1 MNELYNGQEI
11 ENIPDTVS
19 IKDIKGIDFSY
30 VHGPININIDRNR
43 IAMCSRDSKIMIANV
58 FKSLVNGIAKS
69 KGAARIALIEE
80 LKNFTSQVE
89 SVINESNKTPDV
101 TVTSEAEHSKSELE
115 KEFGTESYIEVKGL
129 TDYFSNLSEVNLEDV
144 EKNQEQDQALEE
156 DLYTP
161 EQVKKIIA
169 EKHPEVSYKVDPSQN
184 FSVNNEVKIE
194 NSDSFNY
201 ADAYYTTEKPVEI
214 GSDLKNFVAE
224 ELVKKNDETR
234 IEPVH
239 DNLADDKEPVHYSD
253 NSEYVPENG
262 EKSGTLLERLQKISS
277 EGRIFTDESRF
288 EDPYLSLG
296 SSISLGKIKNVKLNL
311 NGVSRIN
318 EADDKILSM
327 DEKKHSTLKKVV
339 AEESKKQE
347 MADKGYK
354 IKQPNLFRRYNQVD
368 KAGEVIAVTKQS
380 LAYKISGG
388 ALRLLNSVEKKI
400 SSQIEKLKQLRE
412 EIKGNVDSYTPED
425 MVAKHM

>member
-11 ENIPDTVS
+11 ENIPDTIS

-30 VHGPININIDRNR
+30 VHGPININIDRSR

-69 KGAARIALIEE
+69 KGAARIALIQE

-89 SVINESNKTPDV
+89 SAINESNKTPDV
-101 TVTSEAEHSKSELE
+101 TVTSETESSKSELE

-129 TDYFSNLSEVNLEDV
+129 TDYFSNLGEVNLEDV

-156 DLYTP
+156 ELYTP

-184 FSVNNEVKIE
+184 FNGNNEVEIE
-194 NSDSFNY
+194 D
-201 ADAYYTTEKPVEI
+201 
-214 GSDLKNFVAE
+214 DLKSFVAE
-224 ELVKKNDETR
+224 GSVNENDETK
-234 IEPVH
+234 IELAQDKFTD
-239 DNLADDKEPVHYSD
+239 DNEPVHYSD

-296 SSISLGKIKNVKLNL
+296 SSISLGKIKNVKLNF
-311 NGVSRIN
+311 NGVSKIN
-318 EADDKILSM
+318 
-327 DEKKHSTLKKVV
+327 
-339 AEESKKQE
+339 
-347 MADKGYK
+347 
-354 IKQPNLFRRYNQVD
+354 
-368 KAGEVIAVTKQS
+368 
-380 LAYKISGG
+380 
-388 ALRLLNSVEKKI
+388 
-400 SSQIEKLKQLRE
+400 
-412 EIKGNVDSYTPED
+412 
-425 MVAKHM
+425 

>member
-11 ENIPDTVS
+11 GNIPDTIS

-30 VHGPININIDRNR
+30 VHGPININIDRSR

-69 KGAARIALIEE
+69 KGAARIALIQE

-89 SVINESNKTPDV
+89 SAINESNKTPDV
-101 TVTSEAEHSKSELE
+101 TVTSETESSKSELE

-129 TDYFSNLSEVNLEDV
+129 TDYFSNLGEVNLEDV

-156 DLYTP
+156 ELYTP

-169 EKHPEVSYKVDPSQN
+169 EKHPEASYKVDPSQN
-184 FSVNNEVKIE
+184 FNGNNEVEIE
-194 NSDSFNY
+194 D
-201 ADAYYTTEKPVEI
+201 
-214 GSDLKNFVAE
+214 DLKSFVAE
-224 ELVKKNDETR
+224 GSVNENDETK
-234 IEPVH
+234 IE
-239 DNLADDKEPVHYSD
+239 LAQDKFTDDKEPVHYSD

-311 NGVSRIN
+311 NGVSKIN

-347 MADKGYK
+347 MANKGYK

-388 ALRLLNSVEKKI
+388 ALKLLNSVEKKI

-412 EIKGNVDSYTPED
+412 EIKSNVDSYTPED